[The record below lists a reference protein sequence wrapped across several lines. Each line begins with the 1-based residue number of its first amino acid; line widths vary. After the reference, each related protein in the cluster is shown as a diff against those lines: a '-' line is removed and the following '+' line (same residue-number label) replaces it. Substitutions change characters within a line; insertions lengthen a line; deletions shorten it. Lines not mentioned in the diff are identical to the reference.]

1 MSHLIA
7 FEVSAIEIYLLEQA
21 FSHFF
26 FLALLHQSPQLL
38 ERIFLACEVIISSA
52 TTNEANHGLKGGEI
66 VQYLVRVSLK
76 LFLLNHTR
84 ESSINTFKLHILLIA
99 KLFRIR
105 KSGQEKHGS

>member
-21 FSHFF
+21 FSHF

-66 VQYLVRVSLK
+66 VQYLVRLSVK

-99 KLFRIR
+99 ELFRIR
-105 KSGQEKHGS
+105 KSGQEKHAS